1 MRQELEKYSN
11 SELRSYFSE
20 LYQSVGNSGHISD
33 TNTISNN
40 KNEYD
45 EQGNPNSIRL
55 IEEINQGSA
64 LLLYAGHA
72 NEVAFS
78 TTNFDISS
86 VDQLTNVDNYFLG
99 CVVGCSISSH
109 DEEYMSLAEYLQVAS
124 KNNEPIG
131 SIGIFGSTIL
141 QSWSAP
147 MIMQRKLND
156 TIINA
161 NSVMTLGEIFK
172 EAVLVPQF
180 INSGDFWFYH
190 LLGDP
195 VTRYVLTLP
204 ELRVSSPE
212 PEPIKEPEPEPIIEP
227 EPQPIFLI

>member
-1 MRQELEKYSN
+1 
-11 SELRSYFSE
+11 
-20 LYQSVGNSGHISD
+20 
-33 TNTISNN
+33 
-40 KNEYD
+40 
-45 EQGNPNSIRL
+45 
-55 IEEINQGSA
+55 
-64 LLLYAGHA
+64 
-72 NEVAFS
+72 
-78 TTNFDISS
+78 
-86 VDQLTNVDNYFLG
+86 
-99 CVVGCSISSH
+99 
-109 DEEYMSLAEYLQVAS
+109 
-124 KNNEPIG
+124 
-131 SIGIFGSTIL
+131 
-141 QSWSAP
+141 